1 MLCADHRVGNIQLI
15 CWFLTHKSLEIPSV
29 SIFVNILYKTDGFIE
44 HVQWNLVIILPA
56 VILPQTIGFWSPKE
70 KNCLFT
76 RKPLCIANFSIWENP
91 RITVV
96 SLTGEMWI

>member
-1 MLCADHRVGNIQLI
+1 MLKMCLDLIWVKYCFTCCCTATDHWL
-15 CWFLTHKSLEIPSV
+15 
-29 SIFVNILYKTDGFIE
+29 
-44 HVQWNLVIILPA
+44 
-56 VILPQTIGFWSPKE
+56 WSPKE
-70 KNCLFT
+70 KNGLFT